1 MARAMKDSGVNW
13 IRQIP
18 SGWNV
23 ANLRHN
29 FAFGKGLPITKENLR
44 ENGIAVISYGQIH
57 SKSNSGTGITR
68 ELIRYVDREYLLSN
82 PDSLVH
88 EDDFIFADTSEDL
101 AGCGNF
107 VYVDKEEQLFAGYH
121 TIILRH
127 KADYVQKYYAFLFL
141 SDAWRSQIRERV
153 TGVKLF
159 SISQKI
165 LREASILVPPIAEQS
180 RIAAFLDDQCARVDS
195 VIAQTSASI
204 EEYKKL
210 KQAVITQAV
219 TKGIRP
225 NRKMKD
231 SGTGYIGEIP
241 ADWNLKKLRYFG
253 VCQNGISKAGEY
265 FGRGYPFVSYSD
277 VYKNIVLPLVPDKL
291 VESTEAEQRNYS
303 VQRGD
308 IFFTRTSET
317 IEEVGFTSV
326 CKRTIEK
333 ATFAGFVIR
342 VRPFDDTLLTDFAKY
357 YFRSDIHRRYFVKE
371 MNLVTRASLG
381 QDLLKAMPVLVPDR
395 CEQQEIIDYLDKKIA
410 EIDSLIDRKAQ
421 LLSELKNYKKS
432 LIFEYVTGKKE
443 VLA

>member
-1 MARAMKDSGVNW
+1 MARTMKDSGVNW

-29 FAFGKGLPITKENLR
+29 FTFGKGLPITKENLR

-57 SKSNSGTGITR
+57 SKSNSGTTITR
-68 ELIRYVDREYLLSN
+68 ELIRYVDSEYLLTN

-107 VYVDKEEQLFAGYH
+107 VYVDKEKQLFAGYH

-127 KADYVQKYYAFLFL
+127 KADYAQKYYAFLFL

-165 LREASILVPPIAEQS
+165 LRETSILIPPLAEQS
-180 RIAAFLDDQCARVDS
+180 RIAAFLDEKCAAIDA
-195 VIAQTSASI
+195 VIEQTRASI

-219 TKGIRP
+219 TKGLRP
-225 NRKMKD
+225 GRRMKE
-231 SGTGYIGEIP
+231 SGIEWIGEIP
-241 ADWNLKKLRYFG
+241 EEYSIIKLKHILCSPLQYGANQSGVPYGESLPRYIRITDITLDGKLKKTG
-253 VCQNGISKAGEY
+253 VLSLSEGDSEGYILQNNDVLFARSGATVGKTFIYKAEY
-265 FGRGYPFVSYSD
+265 GRS
-277 VYKNIVLPLVPDKL
+277 
-291 VESTEAEQRNYS
+291 A
-303 VQRGD
+303 
-308 IFFTRTSET
+308 
-317 IEEVGFTSV
+317 
-326 CKRTIEK
+326 
-333 ATFAGFVIR
+333 FAGYLI
-342 VRPFDDTLLTDFAKY
+342 
-357 YFRSDIHRRYFVKE
+357 
-371 MNLVTRASLG
+371 RASLNKEFLP
-381 QDLLKAMPVLVPDR
+381 DLLFFYTQSSIYEEWKNQIFIQSTIQNIGADR
-395 CEQQEIIDYLDKKIA
+395 YNELLLILPPIEEQQEIVDYLDKKIA

-421 LLSELKNYKKS
+421 LLCELENYKKS

-443 VLA
+443 VNLYE

>member
-1 MARAMKDSGVNW
+1 MECIKNGYFIPNTARLGDLATSLTAYEENDIVMAKVT
-13 IRQIP
+13 P
-18 SGWNV
+18 C
-23 ANLRHN
+23 
-29 FAFGKGLPITKENLR
+29 F
-44 ENGIAVISYGQIH
+44 ENGNIAVMSGLESGFGLGSSELFVFRAREIELQYLFYWLQ
-57 SKSNSGTGITR
+57 NSAF
-68 ELIRYVDREYLLSN
+68 V
-82 PDSLVH
+82 
-88 EDDFIFADTSEDL
+88 DL
-101 AGCGNF
+101 AKSTMTGTAGLKRVSSQF
-107 VYVDKEEQLFAGYH
+107 VQNCEIHY
-121 TIILRH
+121 
-127 KADYVQKYYAFLFL
+127 
-141 SDAWRSQIRERV
+141 
-153 TGVKLF
+153 
-159 SISQKI
+159 
-165 LREASILVPPIAEQS
+165 PPIAEQS
-180 RIAAFLDDQCARVDS
+180 RIAAFLDDKCARVDS
-195 VIAQTSASI
+195 VIAQTRASI

-265 FGRGYPFVSYSD
+265 FGRGYPFVSYLD
-277 VYKNIVLPLVPDKL
+277 VYKNIVLPLVSDKL
-291 VESTEAEQRNYS
+291 VESTEEEQRNYS

-342 VRPFDDTLLTDFAKY
+342 VRPLDDTLLTDFAKY
-357 YFRSDIHRRYFVKE
+357 YFRSDIHRRYFVEE

-395 CEQQEIIDYLDKKIA
+395 CEQQEIVDYLEGETTA
-410 EIDSLIDRKAQ
+410 IDALIGKTAQ

-443 VLA
+443 VPA